1 MPKQWTIDVRAL
13 SLTTIQFSRAWS
25 CSPSTSQ
32 QSIERAHYSAEFESS
47 EFNQKLKQN
56 KTKRTKNNNLHKYIF
71 EVSFVINYRAVYQ
84 AKKKYLANFDKIV
97 AVWVRCSN
105 AYRKRTPPKKKINQ
119 NAVFMLKEEEKKFM
133 CASQNTFDFWELCFH
148 SLKLRHDIYQ
158 QAIYQNFYF
167 AINNQLIYLVS
178 HLKKYNQLCI
188 LIILQFW
195 AGN

>member
-1 MPKQWTIDVRAL
+1 MCTVCICIIFPTRCTHKSDRAKGKRRFHRFRIYFAFSMPKQWTIDVRAL

-148 SLKLRHDIYQ
+148 SLKLRHDI
-158 QAIYQNFYF
+158 
-167 AINNQLIYLVS
+167 
-178 HLKKYNQLCI
+178 
-188 LIILQFW
+188 
-195 AGN
+195 